1 MEAARVDRRR
11 EAGQRTRMRL
21 MDAALDL
28 LAERGEDALTLRE
41 LTDAAE
47 ANVAAVSYH
56 FGSLSALC
64 DAAVEQALERYLD
77 TQQEA
82 VRALGPDSTLEDL
95 AEAFAGPMVRAL
107 VEGGRDLAAMRIVA
121 RAAIDPPVGWQRLSA
136 RFEQIRADV
145 LRVLKVRLPEVK
157 DQELILRTRFVAGM
171 LNWLALAP
179 IGAELGTRSE
189 EQLRRLLVPV
199 IAGACRGSAG

>member
-1 MEAARVDRRR
+1 MEAAPLDRRR

-28 LAERGEDALTLRE
+28 LAERGEDAVTLRE
-41 LTDAAE
+41 LTAAAD

-56 FGSLSALC
+56 FGSLRALC

-82 VRALGPDSTLEDL
+82 VRALDPDSTLEEV
-95 AEAFAGPMVRAL
+95 AEAFAAPMVQAL

-121 RAAIDPPVGWQRLSA
+121 RTAIDPPASWERLST

-171 LNWLALAP
+171 LNWFALAP

-189 EQLRRLLVPV
+189 KQLRRLLVPV
-199 IAGACRGSAG
+199 IAGAFRGSAA